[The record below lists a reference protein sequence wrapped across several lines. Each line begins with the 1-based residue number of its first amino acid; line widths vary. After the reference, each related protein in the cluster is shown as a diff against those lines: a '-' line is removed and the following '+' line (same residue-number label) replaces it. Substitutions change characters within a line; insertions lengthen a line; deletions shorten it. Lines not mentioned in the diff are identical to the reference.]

1 MLENYCNVDDTWTTP
16 KTVLWPRACI
26 HVCVHEAAH
35 TCTDSERTDREREMS
50 ENKNQTDQNKTQ
62 QITINKNTKQKI
74 TTNKKP
80 MVSLSGDLWRLVPRV
95 PLTCT
100 LCVAGHRDG
109 WGLQFMRDSCD
120 GGRVRLSW
128 PKIWHRHAHLTER
141 LASLLS
147 THFHLKGV
155 ITPRWAGPV
164 QNDPVAPR
172 GADTGGVADSS
183 WDWVEKA
190 REIIRMNH
198 SPKMVGSACPA
209 LRGLPHSL
217 PLQTQTPHL
226 LLSPKD

>member
-1 MLENYCNVDDTWTTP
+1 MLENYYNVDDTWTTP
-16 KTVLWPRACI
+16 KTVLWPRAYI

-35 TCTDSERTDREREMS
+35 TCTDSERKDRER
-50 ENKNQTDQNKTQ
+50 DVR
-62 QITINKNTKQKI
+62 KQKPDRPKQNTTNNNKQKV

-80 MVSLSGDLWRLVPRV
+80 MASLSGDLWRLVPRA

-109 WGLQFMRDSCD
+109 WSLQFMQNSCD

-128 PKIWHRHAHLTER
+128 PKIWHRHALPTGR
-141 LASLLS
+141 QVSLLS
-147 THFHLKGV
+147 AHFHLKGV
-155 ITPRWAGPV
+155 ITPRWAGPS

-183 WDWVEKA
+183 WDWVKKT
-190 REIIRMNH
+190 RGIIRMSH

-209 LRGLPHSL
+209 LRGLAHSL
-217 PLQTQTPHL
+217 PLQTQTSHL